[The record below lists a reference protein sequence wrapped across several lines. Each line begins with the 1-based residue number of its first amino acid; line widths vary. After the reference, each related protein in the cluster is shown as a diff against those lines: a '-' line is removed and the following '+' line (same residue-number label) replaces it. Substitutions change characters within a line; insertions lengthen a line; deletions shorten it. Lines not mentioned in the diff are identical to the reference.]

1 MILVTGAHGSNGTEL
16 LKLLVAKGLP
26 ARAMVRQASGRDSD
40 LPPGVTAVAG
50 DFDKPET
57 LQSVLQGVDRVFLV
71 TNSTERTQE
80 QQLRFVEAANRA
92 GVQHIVYLSQLHAA
106 KDSPVRFL
114 RYHAVVEEAIEKTRM
129 AYTHLRP
136 NLYMQGLLSFQP
148 LIAKEGWF
156 GAPVGDARVSAVDV
170 RDIAAVAA
178 EALSEPVH
186 EGRTYD
192 LTGPQAL
199 THLEMAKAL
208 STAMGLAIEF
218 RDTPESTMRGALLS
232 FGMPEW
238 QADGLLEDYAHY
250 RRGEAA
256 GLSEDVLRVTGAK
269 PRNFQSFAQDYRD
282 AFLKAA

>member
-1 MILVTGAHGSNGTEL
+1 
-16 LKLLVAKGLP
+16 
-26 ARAMVRQASGRDSD
+26 MVRQASGRDSD